1 MIVAKNLGVTESTP
15 PLFAIRVHLRGGQA
29 EAGWYGGIYRQL
41 TVSSLNE
48 MQSEFVEH
56 DHWSRMSRP
65 TVATHPLNL
74 AAMTYVT
81 EAGEEDYNATKW
93 SEL

>member
-1 MIVAKNLGVTESTP
+1 
-15 PLFAIRVHLRGGQA
+15 
-29 EAGWYGGIYRQL
+29 
-41 TVSSLNE
+41 
-48 MQSEFVEH
+48 MQSEFVVH